1 MSERA
6 TTHTPAP
13 RPALLRCCTTSHC
26 RRHSLCYQCARRLA
40 TMADQLLPALAA
52 ALLCFALAPRVAQ
65 CGGGGRA
72 PPQNYTS
79 MFSFGDSL
87 TEREPSRSRPLSTT
101 SSAATLRHHLL
112 PPHRPLL
119 HGRPRRR
126 LPRCVPWRRHSS
138 FISPL
143 LRFRKRSASRCWSRT
158 CSPRAR
164 ISAVVSTSAVGGATA
179 MDAALLPGDRRVP
192 TSSGQPSLSVQ
203 LGWFEQLK
211 PSLCDSP
218 QSEDWGNDYNY
229 AFFKGK
235 TLDDAK
241 TYVPTVAGAVTDATE
256 RLIKA
261 GAMHLVVPGN
271 LPIGCSSAYLTLHPG
286 RNRSDYD
293 SAGCLKDVQRLRAA
307 PQTPCS
313 STSCSA
319 EGQVPA
325 ARIMYADY
333 YGAAMSFAKNPKQFG
348 FTQGP
353 LRTCCGGG
361 GPYNFNPKAS
371 CGVRGSSVCTDP
383 SAYAN
388 WDGVHLT
395 EAAYHA
401 IADSILNG
409 PYTSPRLL

>member
-1 MSERA
+1 MTGHA
-6 TTHTPAP
+6 
-13 RPALLRCCTTSHC
+13 
-26 RRHSLCYQCARRLA
+26 SL
-40 TMADQLLPALAA
+40 LLPALAA
-52 ALLCFALAPRVAQ
+52 VLLCCPLAQ
-65 CGGGGRA
+65 CGQ
-72 PPQNYTS
+72 QNYTS

-87 TEREPSRSRPLSTT
+87 TDTGNLLVSSPLSNHIVGRYPYGITYF
-101 SSAATLRHHLL
+101 
-112 PPHRPLL
+112 HRSTGRCSDGRLVVDFLAQAFGLPLL
-119 HGRPRRR
+119 QPYLQSRGKDLRRG
-126 LPRCVPWRRHSS
+126 VN
-138 FISPL
+138 F
-143 LRFRKRSASRCWSRT
+143 
-158 CSPRAR
+158 
-164 ISAVVSTSAVGGATA
+164 AVGGATA
-179 MDAALLPGDRRVP
+179 MDPPFFQEIGASDKLWTNL
-192 TSSGQPSLSVQ
+192 SLSVQ

-211 PSLCDSP
+211 PSLCSSP
-218 QSEDWGNDYNY
+218 KECKEYFSKSLFLVGEIGGNDYNY

-241 TYVPTVAGAVTDATE
+241 TYVPTVAAAVTDATE

-261 GAMHLVVPGN
+261 GATHLVVPGN
-271 LPIGCSSAYLTLHPG
+271 LPMGCSSAYLTLHPG
-286 RNRSDYD
+286 RNGSDYD
-293 SAGCLKDVQRLRAA
+293 AAGCLRTYNDFAQHHNAVLQRKLRALRA
-307 PQTPCS
+307 KYPQ
-313 STSCSA
+313 
-319 EGQVPA
+319 

-371 CGVRGSSVCTDP
+371 CGVRGSSVCADP

>member
-1 MSERA
+1 
-6 TTHTPAP
+6 
-13 RPALLRCCTTSHC
+13 
-26 RRHSLCYQCARRLA
+26 
-40 TMADQLLPALAA
+40 MAAASDKMLPALAA
-52 ALLCFALAPRVAQ
+52 ALLCCALARVAQ
-65 CGGGGRA
+65 CGGGA
-72 PPQNYTS
+72 PQNYTS

-87 TEREPSRSRPLSTT
+87 TDTGNLLVSSPLSNHIVGRYPYGMTYFHRPT
-101 SSAATLRHHLL
+101 GRCSDGRLVVDFLAQAFGLPLL
-112 PPHRPLL
+112 PPYLQSKGKDL
-119 HGRPRRR
+119 RRG
-126 LPRCVPWRRHSS
+126 VN
-138 FISPL
+138 F
-143 LRFRKRSASRCWSRT
+143 
-158 CSPRAR
+158 
-164 ISAVVSTSAVGGATA
+164 AVGGATA
-179 MDAALLPGDRRVP
+179 MDPPFFQEIGASDKLWTNL
-192 TSSGQPSLSVQ
+192 SLSVQ

-211 PSLCDSP
+211 PSLCSSP
-218 QSEDWGNDYNY
+218 KKCKEYFSKSLFLVGEIGGNDYNY

-241 TYVPTVAGAVTDATE
+241 TYVPTVAGAVTDASE

-261 GAMHLVVPGN
+261 GATHLVVPGN
-271 LPIGCSSAYLTLHPG
+271 LPMGCSSAYLTLHPG
-286 RNRSDYD
+286 RNGSDYD
-293 SAGCLKDVQRLRAA
+293 SAGCLKTYNDFAQHHNAVLQQKLQALRAKY
-307 PQTPCS
+307 PQ
-313 STSCSA
+313 
-319 EGQVPA
+319 

>member
-1 MSERA
+1 
-6 TTHTPAP
+6 
-13 RPALLRCCTTSHC
+13 
-26 RRHSLCYQCARRLA
+26 
-40 TMADQLLPALAA
+40 MAASDKHKLLPALAA
-52 ALLCFALAPRVAQ
+52 ALLCFCALAPVAQ
-65 CGGGGRA
+65 CGGGGGA

-87 TEREPSRSRPLSTT
+87 TDTGNLLVSSPLSNHIVGRYPYGITYFHRPT
-101 SSAATLRHHLL
+101 GRCSDGRLVVDFLAQAFGLPLL
-112 PPHRPLL
+112 PPYLQSKGKDL
-119 HGRPRRR
+119 RRG
-126 LPRCVPWRRHSS
+126 VN
-138 FISPL
+138 F
-143 LRFRKRSASRCWSRT
+143 
-158 CSPRAR
+158 
-164 ISAVVSTSAVGGATA
+164 AVGGATA
-179 MDAALLPGDRRVP
+179 MDPPFFQEIGASDKLWTNL
-192 TSSGQPSLSVQ
+192 SLSVQ

-211 PSLCDSP
+211 PSLCGSP
-218 QSEDWGNDYNY
+218 KKCKEYFGKSLFLVGEIGGNDYNY

-256 RLIKA
+256 RLIRA
-261 GAMHLVVPGN
+261 GATHLVVPGN
-271 LPIGCSSAYLTLHPG
+271 LPMGCSSAYLTLHPG
-286 RNRSDYD
+286 RNSTDYD
-293 SAGCLKDVQRLRAA
+293 SAGCLKTYNDFAQHHNAVLQQKLQALRAKY
-307 PQTPCS
+307 PQ
-313 STSCSA
+313 
-319 EGQVPA
+319 